1 MKTSLG
7 LLVIVILWSTAPA
20 FTQQDGA
27 SIMKK
32 VLSKATWKD
41 MTAKVTLTV
50 TSASG
55 SKRVRKIDM
64 MSRKRTDDES
74 DMLMRFTEPADVR
87 GTGFLIIEHATRD
100 DDRYLYLPA
109 LRRIKR
115 IASSGKGGNFM
126 GSDFKYYDVGRPKL
140 ADWNFRL
147 VKSAHVDGIDCYI
160 IEARPATPELEKD
173 IGYQKIF
180 QWVDKSNYTIIH
192 SEYYDRL
199 GKKWKILTVPGLKK
213 INGVWFQTHLV
224 MRDIQ
229 ANRRSEFVFRDI
241 KVNVGLPA
249 STFTKRA
256 LSQWH

>member
-1 MKTSLG
+1 MKTTLG
-7 LLVIVILWSTAPA
+7 LLVLAMLWGPVPVSHA
-20 FTQQDGA
+20 QDGT

-32 VLSKATWKD
+32 VLNKANWKD
-41 MTAKVTLTV
+41 MKAKVTLTI

-55 SKRVRKIDM
+55 SKRIRKIDM

-87 GTGFLIIEHATRD
+87 GTAFLIIEHATRD

-126 GSDFKYYDVGRPKL
+126 SSDFTYYDIGKPKL
-140 ADWNFRL
+140 ADWKYRL
-147 VKSAHVDGIDCYI
+147 VKSVFVDGIDCYI
-160 IEARPATPELEKD
+160 IEARPASPELAKD

-180 QWVDKSNYTIIH
+180 HWVDKSNYTIIH

-224 MRDIQ
+224 MKDIQ
-229 ANRRSEFVFRDI
+229 AHRSSEFEFTDI
-241 KVNVGLPA
+241 KVNVGIPA